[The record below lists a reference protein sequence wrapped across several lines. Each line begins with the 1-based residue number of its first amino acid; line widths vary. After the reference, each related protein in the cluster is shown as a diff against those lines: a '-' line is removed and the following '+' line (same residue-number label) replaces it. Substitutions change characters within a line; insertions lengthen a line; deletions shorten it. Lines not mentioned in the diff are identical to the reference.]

1 MRRLFSNFAHG
12 PAGLGLL
19 LLRLVAGVSL
29 AWPTILA
36 LAHPDGLAHRLIDI
50 VGAGLGLLLVIG
62 LWTPIAGGL
71 VTLCA
76 LAECFSHPEDSWAW
90 LLLGATGAALA
101 LLGPGA
107 WSLDA
112 WFFGWK
118 RLEIGPRK
126 GDDSPP

>member
-19 LLRLVAGVSL
+19 LLRWVAGASL
-29 AWPTILA
+29 AWPTIRA

-71 VTLCA
+71 VA
-76 LAECFSHPEDSWAW
+76 LRALVECFSHPEYSWAW

-118 RLEIGPRK
+118 RLEIRTRK
-126 GDDSPP
+126 SDDSPP